1 MTISKR
7 AGSFSS
13 LYSTYG
19 HRCKMISHLSV
30 FDVRSSDH
38 DDDVRDISADP
49 ALAIIASKHRP
60 RVRRAFAQYFHGHWY
75 MGRITRRWIEFNDG
89 DELTLCTALHHCA
102 PALSACCNVR
112 RFHSIRLMFGDHRER
127 GNGGSSLEVARA
139 RWSSRGESMWCPGG
153 ARGSKTSMNIGTM
166 VQVCSVKKVSRY
178 SGTTTHC
185 TPRTPTTPPH
195 YPSHTIPLGA
205 YMRCFETVP
214 ISFAR
219 NHFS

>member
-153 ARGSKTSMNIGTM
+153 ARGRIRPNDVAKGNF
-166 VQVCSVKKVSRY
+166 VQ
-178 SGTTTHC
+178 TH
-185 TPRTPTTPPH
+185 
-195 YPSHTIPLGA
+195 
-205 YMRCFETVP
+205 V
-214 ISFAR
+214 
-219 NHFS
+219 